1 MEELLK
7 QEEKKDE
14 KSTRDEYIKKLK
26 KEAVQIKNQFDACTQ
41 YKETRGILK
50 GAKRSVDFYE
60 GRQWLDIKTKLPF
73 EKPIL
78 NVTQN
83 MIDDKQAS
91 INSKIFKINYSV
103 SGDEAST
110 KQVTR
115 FAEYQMKEMGQAQ
128 LERRGTKDGLLK
140 GTFCWYFWWNEDK
153 VGLNGATEG
162 ALEGSIVDVENI
174 AVSNPREKDIQKQ
187 EYVIIRSRQSV
198 KAVKEACTILND
210 KEKEQTILP
219 TGYVGYYTKDTEQT
233 SEENTYV
240 YLKFFKQNNEVYFMK
255 STDDIVFQEPVSL
268 NPLTN
273 LEAEEA
279 QIEGAKEDEMYV
291 NDGVNTGMMT
301 SPSDYTEEEMYKNKL
316 KATMYPVVMK
326 SFIERDGCI
335 FGISFAEQIIPI
347 QKVINQM
354 VATTV
359 LTAIKAPMPTVVVKE
374 GALGTSSVD
383 LSRAGGVIV
392 DRSPQGTDGI
402 KVLNTGSVPTT
413 HYELAQSLISL
424 TKDVYR
430 ANDILNDGRN
440 ISSGMS
446 AIAIQ
451 QLTAIQE
458 KPVAQWQEALST
470 AIEEE
475 AKILEM
481 FYKLFYRNK
490 QFSYRMSDAE
500 LLQQAMDSQYMG
512 AQEQGMG
519 MPAGA
524 NMMPMNTAN
533 MNMNNVSNYQE
544 DIFNGA
550 DYLDT
555 PFNVIVEVGEGAKYS
570 ELMLTS
576 TLETLFLNGVI
587 SNLSPEDLM
596 MYVELIPDYVFP
608 KKNEFKLLIQ
618 QKQNS
623 INAQLQQQNVQLMQ
637 ALEQMKAQYQADMQ
651 RAQAYTQSLT
661 EEYSSKINQYNENLK
676 RVGQAARLNNSSQ

>member
-1 MEELLK
+1 MDK
-7 QEEKKDE
+7 QVKTETKD
-14 KSTRDEYIKKLK
+14 RNEYIKKLK
-26 KEAVQIKNQFDACTQ
+26 QEANLIKRQFDACTQ
-41 YKETRGILK
+41 YKETKGILK

-60 GRQWLDIKTKLPF
+60 GRQWLDLKTKLPF

-78 NVTQN
+78 NITQN

-103 SGDEAST
+103 SGNEAST
-110 KQVTR
+110 KLVTR

-128 LERRGTKDGLLK
+128 LERRGTKDALLK
-140 GTFCWYFWWNEDK
+140 GSLIWYFWWNEDK
-153 VGLNGATEG
+153 VGLNGSTEG
-162 ALEGSIVDVENI
+162 ALEASVVDIANI
-174 AVSNPREKDIQKQ
+174 AVSNPNEKDLQKQ
-187 EYVIIRSRQSV
+187 EYIIIRSRQSV
-198 KAVKEACTILND
+198 KAVRECCSILD
-210 KEKEQTILP
+210 EKEKEQCILP
-219 TGYVGYYTKDTEQT
+219 SNFQGVYTKDTEQT

-240 YLKFFKQNNEVYFMK
+240 YLKFFRQDNEVYFEK
-255 STDDIVFQEPVSL
+255 CTDDIVFQEPVSL

-273 LEAEEA
+273 MKAYTT
-279 QIEGAKEDEMYV
+279 KEDEDEIYA
-291 NDGVNTGMMT
+291 NDGVNRGMMDI
-301 SPSDYTEEEMYKNKL
+301 PDEYTEEEMYENKL
-316 KATMYPVVMK
+316 KATLYPVVMR

-359 LTAIKAPMPTVVVKE
+359 LTAIKSPMPTVVVKE

-383 LSRAGGVIV
+383 LSKAGGVIV

-470 AIEEE
+470 AIEDE
-475 AKILEM
+475 ARILEM

-490 QFSYRMSDAE
+490 QFSFKMTDAE
-500 LLQQAMDSQYMG
+500 LLQY
-512 AQEQGMG
+512 AQDNGLPHDVKFDKFGGTEPYTVVNGM
-519 MPAGA
+519 
-524 NMMPMNTAN
+524 
-533 MNMNNVSNYQE
+533 SNYQE
-544 DIFNGA
+544 DMFNGA

-587 SNLSPEDLM
+587 ANLSPEDLM

-623 INAQLQQQNVQLMQ
+623 INAQLQAQNQQLMQ
-637 ALEQMKAQYQADMQ
+637 ALEQMQQKYQADMQ
-651 RAQAYTQSLT
+651 QAQAYTKSLT
-661 EEYSSKINQYNENLK
+661 DEYSSKINQYNENLK
-676 RVGQAARLNNSSQ
+676 RIGLGAQSNSSSQ

>member
-1 MEELLK
+1 MSE
-7 QEEKKDE
+7 
-14 KSTRDEYIKKLK
+14 SVSRNEYIKKLK
-26 KEAVQIKNQFDACTQ
+26 EEASLIKKQFDDCTQ
-41 YKETRGILK
+41 YKQEKGIIK
-50 GAKRSVDFYE
+50 GARRSVDFYE
-60 GRQWLDIKTKLPF
+60 GRQWLDIKTKVPF
-73 EKPIL
+73 EKPSL
-78 NVTQN
+78 NITQN
-83 MIDDKQAS
+83 MVDDKQAS

-103 SGDEAST
+103 SGNEVST
-110 KQVTR
+110 KNVTR

-140 GTFCWYFWWNEDK
+140 GTFVWYFWWNEDK

-162 ALEGSIVDVENI
+162 ALEGSVVDFANVGL
-174 AVSNPREKDIQKQ
+174 SNPSEKDVQKQ
-187 EYVIIRSRQSV
+187 EYVIIHTRQSV
-198 KAVKEACTILND
+198 KAIREACTTLTEE
-210 KEKEQTILP
+210 EKKKLILP
-219 TGYVGYYTKDTEQT
+219 TAYVGIYTKDTEQA
-233 SEENTYV
+233 SEENTDV
-240 YLKFFKQNNEVYFMK
+240 YIKFFRQNNEVFFEK
-255 STDDIVFQEPVSL
+255 STTDIVFQEPVSL

-273 LEAEEA
+273 LKAIENKDKKSEE
-279 QIEGAKEDEMYV
+279 IYETEST
-291 NDGVNTGMMT
+291 NRGMMDT
-301 SPSDYTEEEMYKNKL
+301 PSSYTESEIYDNKF
-316 KATMYPVVMK
+316 KATMYPIVMK
-326 SFIERDGCI
+326 SFIERDNSI

-347 QKVINQM
+347 QKLINQM
-354 VATTV
+354 LTTTG
-359 LTAIKAPMPTVVVKE
+359 LTAMKSPMPTVVVKE

-383 LSRAGGVIV
+383 LSKPGAVIT
-392 DRSPQGTDGI
+392 DRSPQGVDGI

-430 ANDILNDGRN
+430 TNDILNDGRN

-458 KPVAQWQEALST
+458 KPVAQWQEALSS

-490 QFSYRMSDAE
+490 QFTYRLSDAE
-500 LLQQAMDSQYMG
+500 LMQQN
-512 AQEQGMG
+512 E
-519 MPAGA
+519 
-524 NMMPMNTAN
+524 MNGQAVN
-533 MNMNNVSNYQE
+533 PSMVNDMSNYQNG
-544 DIFNGA
+544 IFDGA
-550 DYLDT
+550 EYLDT

-587 SNLSPEDLM
+587 SKLSPEDLM

-623 INAQLQQQNVQLMQ
+623 INAQLQAQNEQLMM
-637 ALEQMKAQYQADMQ
+637 ALQQMQGKYQQDMQ
-651 RAQAYTQSLT
+651 QAQAYTKSLT
-661 EEYSSKINQYNENLK
+661 DEYSNKINEYNEVLK
-676 RVGQAARLNNSSQ
+676 RLGIQAQSNSSSQPK

>member
-1 MEELLK
+1 MSESVE
-7 QEEKKDE
+7 
-14 KSTRDEYIKKLK
+14 RNEYIKKLK
-26 KEAVQIKNQFDACTQ
+26 QEAELIKRQFEACTQ
-41 YKETRGILK
+41 YKETKGIIK

-60 GRQWLDIKTKLPF
+60 GRQWLDLKTKLPF

-78 NVTQN
+78 NITQN

-110 KQVTR
+110 KNVTR

-128 LERRGTKDGLLK
+128 LERRGTKDALLK
-140 GTFCWYFWWNEDK
+140 GTLIWYFWWNEDK
-153 VGLNGATEG
+153 VGLNGSTEG
-162 ALEGSIVDVENI
+162 ALEASVVDIANI
-174 AVSNPREKDIQKQ
+174 AVSNPNEKDLQKQ
-187 EYVIIRSRQSV
+187 DYIIIRSRQSV
-198 KAVKEACTILND
+198 KAVRECCSILDD
-210 KEKEQTILP
+210 KEKEQHILP
-219 TGYVGYYTKDTEQT
+219 TNFLGVYTKDTEQT

-240 YLKFFKQNNEVYFMK
+240 YLKFFRQDNEVYFEK
-255 STDDIVFQEPVSL
+255 CTDDIVFQEPVSL

-273 LEAEEA
+273 MEALETESKKE
-279 QIEGAKEDEMYV
+279 QSDEIYETDGANRGMMDVPSSYTEDEMY
-291 NDGVNTGMMT
+291 
-301 SPSDYTEEEMYKNKL
+301 ENKL
-316 KATMYPVVMK
+316 KATLYPVVMR

-458 KPVAQWQEALST
+458 KPVAQWQEALSS
-470 AIEEE
+470 AIEDE
-475 AKILEM
+475 ARILEM

-490 QFSYRMSDAE
+490 MFSYKMSDAE
-500 LLQQAMDSQYMG
+500 LLKIQMESGQAVD
-512 AQEQGMG
+512 
-519 MPAGA
+519 
-524 NMMPMNTAN
+524 PMAV
-533 MNMNNVSNYQE
+533 NNISNYQE
-544 DIFNGA
+544 GIFNGT

-587 SNLSPEDLM
+587 ANLSPEDLM

-623 INAQLQQQNVQLMQ
+623 INAQLQAQNQQLMQ
-637 ALEQMKAQYQADMQ
+637 ALEQMQQKYQGDMQ
-651 RAQAYTQSLT
+651 QAQAYVKSLT
-661 EEYSSKINQYNENLK
+661 DEYSSKINQYNENLK
-676 RVGQAARLNNSSQ
+676 RIGLGAQSNSSSQ

>member
-1 MEELLK
+1 MSESVE
-7 QEEKKDE
+7 
-14 KSTRDEYIKKLK
+14 RNEYIKKLK
-26 KEAVQIKNQFDACTQ
+26 QEAILIKRQFDACTQ
-41 YKETRGILK
+41 YKETKGILK
-50 GAKRSVDFYE
+50 GARRSVDFYE
-60 GRQWLDIKTKLPF
+60 GRQWLDLKTKLPF

-78 NVTQN
+78 NITQN
-83 MIDDKQAS
+83 MVDDKQAS

-110 KQVTR
+110 KNVTR

-140 GTFCWYFWWNEDK
+140 GTLIWYFWWNEDK
-153 VGLNGATEG
+153 VGLNGSTEG
-162 ALEGSIVDVENI
+162 ALEASVVDVANI
-174 AVSNPREKDIQKQ
+174 AVSNPNEKDLQKQ
-187 EYVIIRSRQSV
+187 DYIIIRSRQSV
-198 KAVKEACTILND
+198 KTVRECCSILD
-210 KEKEQTILP
+210 DREKEQYILP
-219 TGYVGYYTKDTEQT
+219 TNFLGVYTKDTEQT

-240 YLKFFKQNNEVYFMK
+240 YLKFFRQDNEVYFEK
-255 STDDIVFQEPVSL
+255 CTDDIVFQEPVSL

-273 LEAEEA
+273 MEAYETENKNEHA
-279 QIEGAKEDEMYV
+279 DEIYET
-291 NDGVNTGMMT
+291 DGVNRGMMDIPN
-301 SPSDYTEEEMYKNKL
+301 SYTEEEMYENKL
-316 KATMYPVVMK
+316 KATLYPVVMR

-359 LTAIKAPMPTVVVKE
+359 LTAIKAPMPTVIVKE

-458 KPVAQWQEALST
+458 KPVAQWQEALSS
-470 AIEEE
+470 AIEDE
-475 AKILEM
+475 ARILEM

-490 QFSYRMSDAE
+490 QFSYKMSDAE
-500 LLQQAMDSQYMG
+500 LLKTQMESGQAVD
-512 AQEQGMG
+512 
-519 MPAGA
+519 
-524 NMMPMNTAN
+524 PMAV
-533 MNMNNVSNYQE
+533 NNISNYQE
-544 DIFNGA
+544 GMFNGT

-623 INAQLQQQNVQLMQ
+623 INAQLQAQNQQLIQ
-637 ALEQMKAQYQADMQ
+637 ALEQMQQKYQVDMQ
-651 RAQAYTQSLT
+651 QAQAYAKSLT
-661 EEYSSKINQYNENLK
+661 DEYSSKINQYNENLK
-676 RVGQAARLNNSSQ
+676 RIGLGAQSNSSSQ

>member
-1 MEELLK
+1 MAKEKREEVIKRLK
-7 QEEKKDE
+7 LEATK
-14 KSTRDEYIKKLK
+14 IKK
-26 KEAVQIKNQFDACTQ
+26 QFDDCTA
-41 YKETRGILK
+41 YKETKGIIK
-50 GAKRSVDFYE
+50 GARRSVDFYE

-83 MIDDKQAS
+83 MVDDKQAS

-110 KQVTR
+110 KNVTR
-115 FAEYQMKEMGQAQ
+115 FAEYQMKEMGQSL
-128 LERRGTKDGLLK
+128 LERRGTKDSLLK
-140 GTFCWYFWWNEDK
+140 GTFVWYFWWNEDK
-153 VGLNGATEG
+153 IGLNGATEG
-162 ALEGSIVDVENI
+162 ALEGSVVDLANV
-174 AVSNPREKDIQKQ
+174 AVSNPTEKDIQKQ
-187 EYVIIRSRQSV
+187 EYIIIRSRQSV
-198 KAVKEACTILND
+198 KSVKEACSILND
-210 KEKEQTILP
+210 EEKEKCILP
-219 TGYVGYYTKDTEQT
+219 TDYQGVYTKDAEQT
-233 SEENTYV
+233 NEENTYV
-240 YLKFFKQNNEVYFMK
+240 YLKFFRQDNEVYFMK
-255 STDDIVFQEPVSL
+255 CTDDIVFQEAVSL

-273 LEAEEA
+273 MEALEPKEE
-279 QIEGAKEDEMYV
+279 KDEETYES
-291 NDGVNTGMMT
+291 DGINRGMMEV
-301 SPSDYTEEEMYKNKL
+301 PSDYTEDEMYKNKL
-316 KATMYPVVMK
+316 KATLYPVVFC
-326 SFIERDGCI
+326 SFIERDNCI
-335 FGISFAEQIIPI
+335 FGVSFAEQLIPI

-359 LTAIKAPMPTVVVKE
+359 LTAIKAPMPTVIVKE

-413 HYELAQSLISL
+413 HYELAQSIISL

-458 KPVAQWQEALST
+458 KPVAQWQEALSK
-470 AIEEE
+470 AIEDE

-490 QFSYRMSDAE
+490 QYTYKMSDAE
-500 LLQQAMDSQYMG
+500 LLDAAQMSGQAVSPSMV
-512 AQEQGMG
+512 
-519 MPAGA
+519 
-524 NMMPMNTAN
+524 
-533 MNMNNVSNYQE
+533 NNVSNYQE
-544 DIFNGA
+544 GMFNGA

-608 KKNEFKLLIQ
+608 KKNEFKLLVQ

-623 INAQLQQQNVQLMQ
+623 INAQLQAQNQQLMQ
-637 ALEQMKAQYQADMQ
+637 ALEQMQQKYQADMGQ
-651 RAQAYTQSLT
+651 AQAYAKSLT
-661 EEYSSKINQYNENLK
+661 DEYSSKINQYNEQLK
-676 RVGQAARLNNSSQ
+676 RLGLQAQSNRPQE

>member
-1 MEELLK
+1 MDTRDK
-7 QEEKKDE
+7 KEEKKE
-14 KSTRDEYIKKLK
+14 HSRDEYIKKLK
-26 KEAVQIKNQFDACTQ
+26 QEANTIKRQFDACTQ
-41 YKETRGILK
+41 YKETKGILK

-60 GRQWLDIKTKLPF
+60 GRQWLDLKTKLPF

-78 NVTQN
+78 NITQN

-103 SGDEAST
+103 SGNEAST

-140 GTFCWYFWWNEDK
+140 GTLVWYFWWNEDK
-153 VGLNGATEG
+153 VGLNGSTEG
-162 ALEGSIVDVENI
+162 ALEASVVDISNI
-174 AVSNPREKDIQKQ
+174 AVSNPNEKDLQKQ
-187 EYVIIRSRQSV
+187 DYIIIRSRQSV
-198 KAVKEACTILND
+198 KAVKDCCSILND
-210 KEKEQTILP
+210 KEKEQNILP
-219 TGYVGYYTKDTEQT
+219 TSFQGVYTKDTEQT

-240 YLKFFKQNNEVYFMK
+240 YLKFFRQDNEVYFEK
-255 STDDIVFQEPVSL
+255 CTDDIVFQEAVSL

-273 LEAEEA
+273 MKAIKSESKSDETYETDGINRGMMDVPNEYTE
-279 QIEGAKEDEMYV
+279 QEMY
-291 NDGVNTGMMT
+291 
-301 SPSDYTEEEMYKNKL
+301 ENKL
-316 KATMYPVVMK
+316 KATLYPVVMR

-359 LTAIKAPMPTVVVKE
+359 LTAIKSPMPTVIVKE
-374 GALGTSSVD
+374 GALGTSSID
-383 LSRAGGVIV
+383 LSKAGGVIV

-458 KPVAQWQEALST
+458 KPVAQWQEALSS
-470 AIEEE
+470 AIEDE
-475 AKILEM
+475 ARILEM

-490 QFSYRMSDAE
+490 QFSFKMSDAE
-500 LLQQAMDSQYMG
+500 LLEAKMQSGEMADSMSL
-512 AQEQGMG
+512 
-519 MPAGA
+519 
-524 NMMPMNTAN
+524 NNTAN
-533 MNMNNVSNYQE
+533 YQQ
-544 DIFNGA
+544 DIFNGT

-623 INAQLQQQNVQLMQ
+623 VNAQLQAQNQQLMQ
-637 ALEQMKAQYQADMQ
+637 ALEQMQQKYQADMGQ
-651 RAQAYTQSLT
+651 AQAYAKSLT
-661 EEYSSKINQYNENLK
+661 DEYTSKINQYNEVLK
-676 RVGQAARLNNSSQ
+676 KVGQSAQFNSSSQQ

>member
-1 MEELLK
+1 MGEQKNNRDEYLKRLK
-7 QEEKKDE
+7 QEAN
-14 KSTRDEYIKKLK
+14 TIKR
-26 KEAVQIKNQFDACTQ
+26 QFDACTQ
-41 YKETRGILK
+41 YKETLNVLK
-50 GAKRSVDFYE
+50 GARRSVDFYE
-60 GRQWLDIKTKLPF
+60 GRQWLDFKTKLPF
-73 EKPIL
+73 EKPFL
-78 NVTQN
+78 NITQN
-83 MIDDKQAS
+83 TVDDKQAS

-110 KQVTR
+110 KSVTR

-128 LERRGTKDGLLK
+128 LERRGTKDCLLK
-140 GTFCWYFWWNEDK
+140 GTFIWYFWWNEDK

-162 ALEGSIVDVENI
+162 ALEASVVDIANI
-174 AVSNPREKDIQKQ
+174 AVSNPSEKDIQKQ
-187 EYVIIRSRQSV
+187 DYIIIRSRQSV
-198 KAVKEACTILND
+198 KAVKACCSNLSEE
-210 KEKEQTILP
+210 EKERNILP
-219 TGYVGYYTKDTEQT
+219 TSYQGVYTKDTEQT
-233 SEENTYV
+233 SEENCYV
-240 YLKFFKQNNEVYFMK
+240 YLKFFRQNNEVFFEK
-255 STDDIVFQEPVSL
+255 CTDEIVFQEAVSL

-273 LEAEEA
+273 LEAIESENKDEE
-279 QIEGAKEDEMYV
+279 EGYTSDGANRGMMEVPSNYTESEMY
-291 NDGVNTGMMT
+291 
-301 SPSDYTEEEMYKNKL
+301 ENKF
-316 KATMYPVVMK
+316 KATLYPVVMR
-326 SFIERDGCI
+326 SFIERDGSI
-335 FGISFAEQIIPI
+335 FGVSFAEQLIAI

-354 VATTV
+354 IATTV

-383 LSRAGGVIV
+383 LSKAGGVIV

-458 KPVAQWQEALST
+458 KPVAQWQEVLAS
-470 AIEEE
+470 AIEDE
-475 AKILEM
+475 ARILEM

-490 QFSYRMSDAE
+490 QYTYKMSDAE
-500 LLQQAMDSQYMG
+500 LLEQYQAEGQTVLPS
-512 AQEQGMG
+512 AL
-519 MPAGA
+519 
-524 NMMPMNTAN
+524 NNTAN
-533 MNMNNVSNYQE
+533 YQQ
-544 DIFNGA
+544 DVFNGT

-587 SNLSPEDLM
+587 ANLSPEDLM
-596 MYVELIPDYVFP
+596 MYIELIPDYVFP
-608 KKNEFKLLIQ
+608 KKNEFKLLVQ

-623 INAQLQQQNVQLMQ
+623 INAQLQAQNQQLMQ
-637 ALEQMKAQYQADMQ
+637 ALEQMQAKYQQDMGQ
-651 RAQAYTQSLT
+651 AQAYTKSLT
-661 EEYSSKINQYNENLK
+661 DEYTSKINEYNEYLK
-676 RVGQAARLNNSSQ
+676 KLGITAQANNSSQ

>member
-1 MEELLK
+1 MNRDEQIKELKLRANK
-7 QEEKKDE
+7 IKKEFDECTRYKEEK
-14 KSTRDEYIKKLK
+14 
-26 KEAVQIKNQFDACTQ
+26 
-41 YKETRGILK
+41 GIIK
-50 GAKRSVDFYE
+50 GAKRSIDFYE

-73 EKPIL
+73 EKPTL
-78 NVTQN
+78 NITQN
-83 MIDDKQAS
+83 MVDDKQAS

-110 KQVTR
+110 KNVTR
-115 FAEYQMKEMGQAQ
+115 FAEYQMKEMGQSK

-140 GTFCWYFWWNEDK
+140 GTFIWYYWWNEDK
-153 VGLNGATEG
+153 VGLNGETEG
-162 ALEGSIVDVENI
+162 ALEGTVVDLSNV
-174 AVSNPREKDIQKQ
+174 AVSNPTEKDIQKQ

-198 KAVKEACTILND
+198 KSVKDMCTTLKDDEKD
-210 KEKEQTILP
+210 KFIIP
-219 TGYVGYYTKDTEQT
+219 TNYIGVYTKDTEQT
-233 SEENTYV
+233 NEENTYV
-240 YLKFFKQNNEVYFMK
+240 YLKFFRQNNEVYFVK
-255 STDDIVFQEPVSL
+255 CTDEIIIQEAVSL

-273 LEAEEA
+273 MEAEIKKE
-279 QIEGAKEDEMYV
+279 KEDYEIDGINRGMMDMPSEYTENEMY
-291 NDGVNTGMMT
+291 
-301 SPSDYTEEEMYKNKL
+301 ENKL
-316 KATMYPVVMK
+316 KATLVPVVFG

-335 FGISFAEQIIPI
+335 FGVSFAEQIIPI

-359 LTAIKAPMPTVVVKE
+359 LTAIKSPMPTVIVKE

-383 LSRAGGVIV
+383 LSKAGGVIV

-446 AIAIQ
+446 AMAIQ

-458 KPVAQWQEALST
+458 KPVAQWQEALSN

-490 QFSYRMSDAE
+490 KYAYRMSDTE
-500 LLQQAMDSQYMG
+500 ILQ
-512 AQEQGMG
+512 
-519 MPAGA
+519 
-524 NMMPMNTAN
+524 TAVN
-533 MNMNNVSNYQE
+533 EGQPVDHNALNNISNYQE
-544 DIFNGA
+544 GMFNGA

-555 PFNVIVEVGEGAKYS
+555 PFNVIVDVGEGAKYS

-587 SNLSPEDLM
+587 SKLSPEDLM

-623 INAQLQQQNVQLMQ
+623 INAQLMQQNEQLQMTLQ
-637 ALEQMKAQYQADMQ
+637 QLEERYKADIGKAQSYNKFLKDEYTN
-651 RAQAYTQSLT
+651 RINEYNDTIKKLGVYAQQ
-661 EEYSSKINQYNENLK
+661 NP
-676 RVGQAARLNNSSQ
+676 NNIPRQ